1 MADCPERFYRYRSL
15 AGDDAAFVERT
26 VHYGEIYFPKPSSF
40 NDPFDCRPSFSFEAT
55 KAEMTKYYRGLV
67 KKYMSGL
74 NREHRREEARNKL
87 GDWERSPR
95 NPKTLRRV
103 TELHTEQIT
112 ENIGVLCLSEV
123 CEDILMWSHYAD
135 SHRGVCL
142 EFDGCFEFFANAQ
155 KVDYPPTRP
164 RINPFRQ
171 NPTEMMEAA
180 LLTKAEHWKYEREWR
195 IVQYKSG
202 PGIKHFPP
210 ESLTGIILGAQIS
223 DIDAKR
229 VIGWAESRVHPIR
242 VLRASADE
250 TSFSLKFE
258 EVLIVPL
265 RT

>member
-1 MADCPERFYRYRSL
+1 
-15 AGDDAAFVERT
+15 
-26 VHYGEIYFPKPSSF
+26 
-40 NDPFDCRPSFSFEAT
+40 
-55 KAEMTKYYRGLV
+55 
-67 KKYMSGL
+67 
-74 NREHRREEARNKL
+74 
-87 GDWERSPR
+87 
-95 NPKTLRRV
+95 
-103 TELHTEQIT
+103 
-112 ENIGVLCLSEV
+112 
-123 CEDILMWSHYAD
+123 
-135 SHRGVCL
+135 VCL

>member
-1 MADCPERFYRYRSL
+1 MTDSPERFYRYRSL
-15 AGDDAAFVERT
+15 ADGKAEFVERT

-55 KAEMTKYYRGLV
+55 KAEMTAYYRGLV
-67 KKYMSGL
+67 KKYNSDL
-74 NREHRREEARNKL
+74 NREGRRREARNTI

-95 NPKTLRRV
+95 NPKTLRYV
-103 TELHTEQIT
+103 TELHTKQIT

-123 CEDILMWSHYAD
+123 HNDILMWSHYAD

-142 EFDGCFEFFANAQ
+142 EFDGYFDVFANAQ

-171 NPTEMMEAA
+171 NPIEMMEAA

-195 IVQYKSG
+195 IVQYTSG
-202 PGIKHFPP
+202 PGIKYFPP

-223 DIDAKR
+223 DIDTER
-229 VIGWAESRVHPIR
+229 VMGWAQSRVHPIR
-242 VLRASADE
+242 VLKASADD
-250 TSFSLKFE
+250 TSFLLNFE
-258 EVLIVPL
+258 EVPIPSP